1 MSRDDH
7 VVRRNIST
15 TQLRLASSRNDA
27 SINNSRPI
35 IIFFARNE
43 AFAKNRIFFA
53 IRSMLSNPIV
63 NRFPVVFVEPRR
75 IHRIKFKINERMVI
89 PPG

>member
-1 MSRDDH
+1 
-7 VVRRNIST
+7 
-15 TQLRLASSRNDA
+15 
-27 SINNSRPI
+27 
-35 IIFFARNE
+35 
-43 AFAKNRIFFA
+43 
-53 IRSMLSNPIV
+53 MLSNPIV